1 MTRFAWTVFQSFRP
15 ATRWTE
21 TLAEQILLPHFCT
34 VGKYLT
40 DCSLHTHARARV
52 CVCLLCL
59 CFGVCILCSGHLQS
73 DYTHLCPLNSYKGSD
88 AVTAHQLHLCFD
100 SLFLFSAPFFYFDS
114 TFWRLLLHFFLHY
127 MHLLLCRLPAASVG
141 YFSDVHIV
149 LSGKHSEEKNN
160 LKHWF
165 R

>member
-1 MTRFAWTVFQSFRP
+1 MNRNFGRANTTTALLHRG
-15 ATRWTE
+15 
-21 TLAEQILLPHFCT
+21 QIFDRLQP
-34 VGKYLT
+34 
-40 DCSLHTHARARV
+40 ARARV

-100 SLFLFSAPFFYFDS
+100 SLFLFSAPFF
-114 TFWRLLLHFFLHY
+114 LLWLYNLEVITALFPPLYAFVTLQITCCISRVFFRY
-127 MHLLLCRLPAASVG
+127 PYC
-141 YFSDVHIV
+141 F
-149 LSGKHSEEKNN
+149 KWQTQWEKNN